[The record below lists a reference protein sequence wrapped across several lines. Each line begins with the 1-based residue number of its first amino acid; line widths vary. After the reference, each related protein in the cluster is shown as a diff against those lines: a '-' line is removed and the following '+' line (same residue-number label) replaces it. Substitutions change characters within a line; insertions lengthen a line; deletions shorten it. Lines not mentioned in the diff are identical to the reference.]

1 MKDTKLIG
9 LICIVAGAILLYFG
23 WQSSQSIGDQLTE
36 SLTGRFTDDT
46 LFFIIG
52 GAVAVVVGLYLSLR
66 GR

>member
-36 SLTGRFTDDT
+36 SLTGRFTDGT